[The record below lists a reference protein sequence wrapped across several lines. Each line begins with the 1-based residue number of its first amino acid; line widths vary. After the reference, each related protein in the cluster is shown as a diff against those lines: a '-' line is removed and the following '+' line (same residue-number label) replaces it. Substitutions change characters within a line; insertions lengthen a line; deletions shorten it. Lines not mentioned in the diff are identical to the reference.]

1 MDLNKIRIKEVKKVW
16 RRLIASIL
24 IAFSIIS
31 FSTLGFAAPDTTID
45 KSKYE
50 ILNPEKSSFSTSNK
64 VILINGKA
72 PTGTEITIDV
82 YGTTDLTRK
91 NFNLDQLPTEEDYI
105 EIMTD
110 TVKSGNMGFFQKQ
123 IDLVLGINKII
134 ITFDVE
140 ELSPEELIIYVY
152 DKTKAET
159 EITKAREAK
168 FSEIVPLLN

>member
-1 MDLNKIRIKEVKKVW
+1 
-16 RRLIASIL
+16 
-24 IAFSIIS
+24 
-31 FSTLGFAAPDTTID
+31 
-45 KSKYE
+45 
-50 ILNPEKSSFSTSNK
+50 
-64 VILINGKA
+64 
-72 PTGTEITIDV
+72 
-82 YGTTDLTRK
+82 
-91 NFNLDQLPTEEDYI
+91 
-105 EIMTD
+105 MTD